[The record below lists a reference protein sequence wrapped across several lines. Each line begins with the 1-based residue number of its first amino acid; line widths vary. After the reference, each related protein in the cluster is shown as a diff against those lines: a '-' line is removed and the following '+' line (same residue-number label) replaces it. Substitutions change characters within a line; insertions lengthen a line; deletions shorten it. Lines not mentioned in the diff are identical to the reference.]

1 MISPLFNPPPSSLKL
16 NNDEVHV
23 WKAFLDQPAAIIQT
37 LAQTL
42 SIEEKKRSEQF
53 HFDRDRERFIVGRG
67 ILRAILGCYL
77 SVEPNRLQFSY
88 EDNGKPRL
96 VEYICSGTIHFN
108 LSHSDD
114 LALYG
119 FTRDREIG
127 VDIERIRDI
136 PEMEQIAERFFSERE
151 NAVFRAL
158 PQGKKK
164 KAFFK
169 CWTRKEAFIKAIGN
183 GLSMPL
189 DEFEVTL
196 MPGESAKLL
205 SIKGNP
211 RSASRWS
218 IQDLELVLGYAA
230 AFAIE
235 RQNWHLS
242 SWQWQ
247 G

>member
-164 KAFFK
+164 KAFFN
-169 CWTRKEAFIKAIGN
+169 CWTRKEAFIKATGD
-183 GLSMPL
+183 GLALPL
-189 DEFEVTL
+189 NTFDVTL
-196 MPGESAKLL
+196 APDDPVALTNFAGSLKEAA
-205 SIKGNP
+205 N
-211 RSASRWS
+211 WS
-218 IQDLELVLGYAA
+218 LHALTPFLDYIG
-230 AFAIE
+230 AIAVE
-235 RQNWHLS
+235 KHCWSLTYWK
-242 SWQWQ
+242 WQQ
-247 G
+247 